1 MKYTMK
7 NFIKFAKSNV
17 GPKPNK
23 KDDWKRERKAAR
35 ITKRMLQKKRI
46 A

>member
-1 MKYTMK
+1 MRYEMK

-17 GPKPNK
+17 GPKTK
-23 KDDWKRERKAAR
+23 KRDDWKRSRKVAR
-35 ITKRMLQKKRI
+35 KQKQQARKV

>member
-1 MKYTMK
+1 MRYEMK

-17 GPKPNK
+17 GPKTEK
-23 KDDWKRERKAAR
+23 RDDWKRSRKVAR
-35 ITKRMLQKKRI
+35 KQKLQARKV

>member
-17 GPKPNK
+17 GPKPSK

>member
-1 MKYTMK
+1 MKYEMK

-17 GPKPNK
+17 GPKPDK
-23 KDDWKRERKAAR
+23 KDDWKRDRKTAR
-35 ITKRMLQKKRI
+35 KQKQQTRKV